1 LAKPSATLP
10 FSKPCKIPAYP
21 LFFRAILLIVGAMTK
36 DLIMASNVAG
46 VYPLMTAAL
55 PLGLLRLSR
64 L

>member
-10 FSKPCKIPAYP
+10 FSKPCKITAYP

-36 DLIMASNVAG
+36 ELIMASNVAG